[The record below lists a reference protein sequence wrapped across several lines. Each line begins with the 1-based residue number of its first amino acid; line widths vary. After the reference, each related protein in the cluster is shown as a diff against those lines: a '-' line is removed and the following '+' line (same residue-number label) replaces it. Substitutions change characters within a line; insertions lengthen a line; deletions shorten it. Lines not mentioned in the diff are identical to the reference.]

1 MWDKRQIASTKIKM
15 SRRINTYNFK
25 AETEKNRT
33 ENEVENISFEICT
46 VSVQKTK
53 KQNNEN
59 K

>member
-1 MWDKRQIASTKIKM
+1 M

-33 ENEVENISFEICT
+33 ENEVKNISFEICT